1 MKIKEL
7 KNKIVKLI
15 ENNENNLVK
24 FKGVSLSRSDLDTIL
39 MYCNI
44 LEKQENLNGYML
56 LGEVKE
62 VFNKCNIKVK

>member
-1 MKIKEL
+1 MT
-7 KNKIVKLI
+7 I
-15 ENNENNLVK
+15 ENNKEYNLVK
-24 FKGVSLSRSDLDTIL
+24 FKGVSLSRSDLDTML